1 MATKMLLPLLGQT
14 MEEGTIIK
22 WFKQEGDTVIEG
34 EPLLEVMTDKVN
46 MEVEAPAGGVLLK
59 ILAKPDEV
67 VPVQAPIAII
77 GTPGESIDDM
87 LAVPDTS
94 KSSAQE
100 PTATPEISPSEMQYP
115 PLRGEIPPVSHEE
128 GGKVF
133 ASPSARRVAREQ
145 GIDIDLLAGL
155 GTGPGGRIVEKDIL
169 DYAASHKT
177 TPLADKMAADRGID
191 LGMITGSGIGG
202 KITSEDVEAAAS
214 MFTKMPGSD
223 TPFGASIPLAGIRK
237 AVADNVANSARS
249 AVHVTLV
256 SEVDM
261 TQCVALRSQ
270 LLEDIEK
277 AHGVRISFTDIIVK
291 AVGRAILSHPIVNS
305 SIQGDQIIIHNQVNI
320 GVAMAV
326 EGGLVAPV
334 VKNVP
339 VKALPV
345 ISAEIKELV
354 SRARSGKARGEDY
367 RGGTFTITNLG
378 AYGVDVF
385 NPVIMPGQSAILG
398 VCQIVDKP
406 VVVDGRI
413 EIRSMM
419 NLCLSFDHRV
429 MDGVPA
435 AEFLGAVKSIL
446 EAPYLIMT

>member
-22 WFKQEGDTVIEG
+22 WFKQEGDTVTEG

-46 MEVEAPAGGVLLK
+46 MEVEASVGGVLLK

-67 VPVQAPIAII
+67 VPVMAPIAII
-77 GTPGESIDDM
+77 GTLGESIDDI
-87 LAVPDTS
+87 LAGLDIG

-100 PTATPEISPSEMQYP
+100 PIAASEVPPSEMQYP
-115 PLRGEIPPVSHEE
+115 SLMGEIPPISHEE

-133 ASPSARRVAREQ
+133 ASPSARRIAREQ

-155 GTGPGGRIVEKDIL
+155 GTGPGGRIVEKDVL
-169 DYAASHKT
+169 DYAASKKA

-191 LGMITGSGIGG
+191 LGMLSGSGING
-202 KITSEDVEAAAS
+202 KITSEDVEAASS

-223 TPFGASIPLAGIRK
+223 IPFGASIPIAGIRK
-237 AVADNVANSARS
+237 AVADNVANSMRA

-270 LLEDIEK
+270 LLEGIEK
-277 AHGVRISFTDIIVK
+277 MHEARISFTEIIVK
-291 AVGRAILSHPIVNS
+291 AVGRAILNKPIVNS
-305 SIQGDQIIIHNQVNI
+305 SIQGDQIIIHDHVNI
-320 GVAMAV
+320 GIATAV
-326 EGGLVAPV
+326 EGGLVVPV

-339 VKALPV
+339 DKPLPV
-345 ISAEIKELV
+345 VAAEIKELV
-354 SRARSGKARGEDY
+354 SRVKSGQAVGEDY

-398 VCQIVDKP
+398 VCRIVDKP
-406 VVVDGRI
+406 VVVDGCI

-435 AEFLGAVKSIL
+435 AEFLSILKSIL
-446 EAPYLIMT
+446 EAPYLILT